1 MKQRLEKSWKRIV
14 ATTLIMAMILTSTS
28 LGSLAAETEGNSPPV
43 KTEKEEV
50 VCKENVIESKNTED
64 STTYDA
70 GAGVLVTEYYGQDV
84 RFRNE
89 DGELVDYDPTLKKL
103 ESRDDLNGY
112 AYENTAGDQKQYF
125 PENLTEETPIL
136 LENEDK
142 QIRLVPVEGPEKN
155 DKKGDSLKEQIDY
168 ESDEASEEEQQL
180 QENRISMV
188 KQFVRRRMD
197 YT

>member
-1 MKQRLEKSWKRIV
+1 MKRKLAKSWKRIV

-28 LGSLAAETEGNSPPV
+28 LESLAAETDGNSPPV
-43 KTEKEEV
+43 KTEKEETTEKEVV

-70 GAGVLVTEYYGQDV
+70 GDGVLVTEYYG
-84 RFRNE
+84 
-89 DGELVDYDPTLKKL
+89 PTLKKL
-103 ESRDDLNGY
+103 ESRNDLNGY

-168 ESDEASEEEQQL
+168 ESDEASEE
-180 QENRISMV
+180 
-188 KQFVRRRMD
+188 
-197 YT
+197 

>member
-70 GAGVLVTEYYGQDV
+70 GVGVLVTEYYGQDV

-112 AYENTAGDQKQYF
+112 AYENTAGYQKQ
-125 PENLTEETPIL
+125 
-136 LENEDK
+136 
-142 QIRLVPVEGPEKN
+142 
-155 DKKGDSLKEQIDY
+155 
-168 ESDEASEEEQQL
+168 
-180 QENRISMV
+180 
-188 KQFVRRRMD
+188 
-197 YT
+197 

>member
-1 MKQRLEKSWKRIV
+1 
-14 ATTLIMAMILTSTS
+14 MAMILTSTS
-28 LGSLAAETEGNSPPV
+28 LGSLAAETDGNSPPV

-64 STTYDA
+64 STTYDT

-89 DGELVDYDPTLKKL
+89 DSELVDYDPTLKKL

-142 QIRLVPVEGPEKN
+142 QIRLVPVEEPEKN

-180 QENRISMV
+180 QEDWISMV

>member
-1 MKQRLEKSWKRIV
+1 MEENNETKTGK
-14 ATTLIMAMILTSTS
+14 IM
-28 LGSLAAETEGNSPPV
+28 ETNRCYDIDYGNDTYV
-43 KTEKEEV
+43 
-50 VCKENVIESKNTED
+50 NVIRKPCGRNRWEF
-64 STTYDA
+64 A
-70 GAGVLVTEYYGQDV
+70 AGVLVTEYYGQDV

-89 DGELVDYDPTLKKL
+89 DGELVDYDQTLKKL

-180 QENRISMV
+180 QEDQISMV